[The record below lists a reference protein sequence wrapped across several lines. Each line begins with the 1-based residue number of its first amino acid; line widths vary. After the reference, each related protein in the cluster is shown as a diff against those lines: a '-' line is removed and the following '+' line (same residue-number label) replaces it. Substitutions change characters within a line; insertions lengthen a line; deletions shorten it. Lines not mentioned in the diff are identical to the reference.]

1 MSGAELYALLR
12 NFADGWG
19 LALMMGVF
27 LLLCAWPF
35 LPGGRKNS
43 EAAATMIFKDEDD
56 DR

>member
-1 MSGAELYALLR
+1 MSGAAIYALMR

-35 LPGGRKNS
+35 LPGGRS
-43 EAAATMIFKDEDD
+43 ASDHAATMIFKDDD
-56 DR
+56 DA

>member
-43 EAAATMIFKDEDD
+43 EAAATMIFKDDD
-56 DR
+56 DA